1 MRHRLQWFIHLET
14 YDLSREMSTPPILL
28 TPPTLHIHVPIEDIL
43 KASDRYATVA
53 INPNHNTD
61 PNPKPITL
69 TLTLRTLVT

>member
-1 MRHRLQWFIHLET
+1 MRHRLQWFIHLGT
-14 YDLSREMSTPPILL
+14 YDLSREMSTPPIVL
-28 TPPTLHIHVPIEDIL
+28 TPPTLHIPIEDIL